1 MRPLLLLFVSGV
13 LLAQKP
19 IVITGTIKDAQTDE
33 PAARVGITLRSAAT
47 TPNATVLGATT
58 DAEGEFRFADVPV
71 GNYMV
76 SAERPGYLRM
86 VYPAK
91 EARSPMAPFPIRSGE
106 SREGVTWYVQPQAV
120 VVGRVVDEAGDV
132 VEMARVQVMAQGT
145 GQLTPQ
151 ASSQTNDLGEFRVSG
166 LRPGRYLVV
175 AERMQ
180 TGGQADGKGYR
191 ATFYPSATGPES
203 AAEIVLKAG
212 QTSAPAQIILQ
223 RGEVFKVKGRVVGTW
238 ARDQMAQL
246 TLMPRRRAGTGQPA
260 LVGWSSAR
268 GELRPDGTFEVRG
281 AHAGE
286 YHLVLIAFGNGR
298 PVEMGRTPV
307 TVAQADVENVT
318 LPVQMP
324 IKVQGTMRV
333 DGEGTASMEGVN
345 LSLYPQE
352 GAFGMAQGRVE
363 ANGTFQLLDVG
374 RTAYALNLR
383 AIPNTY
389 VKRIMVGEK
398 EAKGATVDFTDGATQ
413 MEITLGT
420 RPAKLTGTVKRESEL
435 QAPGRVILLAEG
447 LSLTDRFM
455 MSTPGVQPVA
465 QVDQEGTFTF
475 TGLAPGKYRLLALEE
490 YQFEPVRSK
499 EIAEKLEAKMTTLEL
514 AEGATGTAALV
525 QLSRKEMAE
534 IGLDYGQ

>member
-1 MRPLLLLFVSGV
+1 
-13 LLAQKP
+13 
-19 IVITGTIKDAQTDE
+19 
-33 PAARVGITLRSAAT
+33 
-47 TPNATVLGATT
+47 
-58 DAEGEFRFADVPV
+58 
-71 GNYMV
+71 
-76 SAERPGYLRM
+76 
-86 VYPAK
+86 
-91 EARSPMAPFPIRSGE
+91 
-106 SREGVTWYVQPQAV
+106 
-120 VVGRVVDEAGDV
+120 
-132 VEMARVQVMAQGT
+132 
-145 GQLTPQ
+145 
-151 ASSQTNDLGEFRVSG
+151 
-166 LRPGRYLVV
+166 
-175 AERMQ
+175 
-180 TGGQADGKGYR
+180 
-191 ATFYPSATGPES
+191 
-203 AAEIVLKAG
+203 
-212 QTSAPAQIILQ
+212 
-223 RGEVFKVKGRVVGTW
+223 
-238 ARDQMAQL
+238 
-246 TLMPRRRAGTGQPA
+246 
-260 LVGWSSAR
+260 
-268 GELRPDGTFEVRG
+268 
-281 AHAGE
+281 
-286 YHLVLIAFGNGR
+286 
-298 PVEMGRTPV
+298 
-307 TVAQADVENVT
+307 
-318 LPVQMP
+318 
-324 IKVQGTMRV
+324 
-333 DGEGTASMEGVN
+333 
-345 LSLYPQE
+345 
-352 GAFGMAQGRVE
+352 MAQGRVE